1 MIVVNEGRLDGK
13 KNQMA
18 WHEDFRILFITN
30 GANWNKSKAS
40 KQKLPVIL
48 LLQVHSIET
57 NEGKVGKNI

>member
-1 MIVVNEGRLDGK
+1 
-13 KNQMA
+13 MA
-18 WHEDFRILFITN
+18 RELSYILFIAN

-40 KQKLPVIL
+40 KQKIPVIL